1 MVSVNILAIL
11 YRVLLFVCF
20 CFSCYSLW
28 QYFCRTY
35 TLGDSFVGYHAD
47 TAASVVRQVTK
58 DLYEDGRRMYDNEE
72 EVC

>member
-1 MVSVNILAIL
+1 MVSINILAIL
-11 YRVLLFVCF
+11 KRVLLFVCF
-20 CFSCYSLW
+20 YFSFYSLW

-47 TAASVVRQVTK
+47 TAASVVLQVTK
-58 DLYEDGRRMYDNEE
+58 NLCEDGPRLYDNEE